1 MPAFGNLADILLRTE
16 CAFGGKADIAL
27 SCRYVC
33 NMAQRHF
40 ILTFTMRTDAAATSR
55 TGRIRERPA
64 SGVPFGRFGW
74 LLARMQGVPL
84 FKLQGTKG

>member
-1 MPAFGNLADILLRTE
+1 MVHVRFWHLADILLRTE

-40 ILTFTMRTDAAATSR
+40 ILTLTMRTDVADGSD
-55 TGRIRERPA
+55 P
-64 SGVPFGRFGW
+64 
-74 LLARMQGVPL
+74 
-84 FKLQGTKG
+84 